1 MFDDESD
8 EVTSQPSQITIYALC
23 TLKPVKAWKTLLHRF
38 YIFAPAISAIQV
50 LQ

>member
-8 EVTSQPSQITIYALC
+8 EVTSQITTYALC